1 MNFVVGIPTIN
12 RADLLNEALIKYNEC
27 WPTLE
32 VYILDNGNQK
42 IKTQNKNQKIFKTDL
57 NIGVAASW
65 NFLAERAFAEG
76 YLRILML
83 NDDIELVKSEKEINQ
98 KLNKYPDHCLVV
110 QEGKWCSFVLPKVVY
125 DLVGPFDEIFYPAHF
140 EDKDYAYRIKMHKYA
155 DLETHEV
162 LNPTLHR
169 HSISLKMDKTL
180 NKDFTKNKNRFV
192 AKWGGE
198 PDKEKFKSPY
208 NLPSME

>member
-12 RADLLNEALIKYNEC
+12 RADLLNEALIKYDQC

-32 VYILDNGNQK
+32 IYILDNGNQE

-83 NDDIELVKSEKEINQ
+83 NDDIELIKSEKEINQ

-110 QEGKWCSFVLPKVVY
+110 QEGTWSSFMLPKVVY
-125 DLVGPFDEIFYPAHF
+125 DLIGPFDEIFYPAYF
-140 EDKDYAYRIKMHKYA
+140 ENDDYAYRIKTHKHTYIQT
-155 DLETHEV
+155 DKV
-162 LNPTLHR
+162 LNPTLYR
-169 HSISLKMDKTL
+169 ESMSLKMDRTL

-192 AKWGGE
+192 SKWGGE
-198 PDKEKFKSPY
+198 PKKEKFKSPY
-208 NLPSME
+208 GLPVIE